1 MTDLKT
7 SKQIPIGGKIIEA
20 GNSVQ
25 FKTGNWKAKK
35 PIWDKEKCI
44 NCMRC
49 AVYCPDM
56 AIKVKKIKLED
67 GRGKMEID
75 YTDMDYCKGCGIC
88 DAECPVKA
96 IRMENV
102 C

>member
-1 MTDLKT
+1 MSNFKT
-7 SKQIPIGGKIIEA
+7 AKQIPIGGRIIDS
-20 GNSVQ
+20 GNSIE

-35 PIWDKEKCI
+35 PVHNKKVCI

-56 AIKVKKIKLED
+56 AIKVRNARIKQTQ
-67 GRGKMEID
+67 KMEID
-75 YTDMDYCKGCGIC
+75 YVDMNFCKGCGIC
-88 DAECPVKA
+88 EVECPVKA
-96 IRMENV
+96 IKMENV